1 MTGGAKG
8 GSSARRLRLRV
19 PVPRRLHTRLVILFL
34 CWLAVIGLFFWMTR
48 TAGWAILNEI
58 RAQARGTAI
67 AIAAAL
73 DPDELENIRSPDDM
87 DRPGFQRMQDV
98 FDAVISANPD
108 VRYVYAMRRDPTP
121 GAPETAYL
129 YIVDERERDR
139 NSNGIIDDDE
149 RAQRPGAPYDASEFP
164 AMVEAWHVPSAD
176 AQVTAD
182 PPYPDSIS
190 GYAPVR
196 GTNGETVAIVGVDVL
211 ADTVRAKKSAV
222 RRAAWILAL
231 AVNGLLTFVL
241 VLYRKQQL
249 ALERNEALTRELD
262 IRNKL
267 LHAANTQLERMNRRY
282 EEELKLAQDVQL
294 GLLPRELPRHA
305 RLSFD
310 RCFVTCEMLGGDL
323 YDAFLVGEDRIALYV
338 ADVAGHGASAA
349 LISGLVKMTVETMK
363 AERGGDSPADRPG
376 AALAH
381 INALVGREI
390 PPDKF
395 VTIIYAVFD
404 LGASVCTLASAGHPP
419 PALIHGANG
428 GASMVAMRTGPAI
441 GLAADGE
448 YPEVTVA
455 VGHRDKLF
463 FFTDGITEAMSEA
476 GEEYGEERFL
486 DLLRT
491 YGGEPAPVLIERLSR
506 ALSAHRGPR
515 AVSDDY
521 TLLVAEFKEAG
532 APD

>member
-1 MTGGAKG
+1 M
-8 GSSARRLRLRV
+8 RV
-19 PVPRRLHTRLVILFL
+19 PIPRHLHTRLIILLL

-48 TAGWAILNEI
+48 TAGQALLNEI

-73 DPDELENIRSPDDM
+73 DPDELANIHSPDDM
-87 DRPGFQRMQDV
+87 ARPGFQRIQDV
-98 FDAVISANPD
+98 LDSVIGANPD
-108 VRYVYAMRRDPTP
+108 VRYAYVMRRDPAP
-121 GAPETAYL
+121 GAPETAYR
-129 YIVDERERDR
+129 YVVDERERDR
-139 NSNGIIDDDE
+139 NGNGIIDDDE
-149 RAQRPGAPYDASEFP
+149 RAQQPGAPYDATEFP
-164 AMVEAWHVPSAD
+164 AMVEAWHAPSAD
-176 AQVTAD
+176 AEITAD

-196 GTNGETVAIVGVDVL
+196 GANGETVAIVGVDVL
-211 ADTVRAKKSAV
+211 ADTVREKKSAV

-231 AVNGLLTFVL
+231 AVNALLTFVL

-249 ALERNEALTRELD
+249 ALERNEALTRELET
-262 IRNKL
+262 RNKL
-267 LHAANTQLERMNRRY
+267 LHAANAQLERMNRQY

-323 YDAFLVGEDRIALYV
+323 YDAFQVGEDRIALYV

-349 LISGLVKMTVETMK
+349 LISGLVKMTAETMK
-363 AERGGDSPADRPG
+363 AERDGGSPAGRPG
-376 AALAH
+376 AALAR
-381 INALVGREI
+381 INALLGREI

-404 LGASVCTLASAGHPP
+404 LGASICTLASAGHPP
-419 PALIHGANG
+419 PAIIHGAQG
-428 GASMVAMRTGPAI
+428 GASMIPMRTGPAI

-448 YPEVTVA
+448 YPEATFA
-455 VGHRDKLF
+455 IGSRDKLF
-463 FFTDGITEAMSEA
+463 FFTDGITEAMSES
-476 GEEYGEERFL
+476 GEEYGEGRFL
-486 DLLRT
+486 DLLRS
-491 YGGEPAPVLIERLSR
+491 YGSEPAPVLIERLSR
-506 ALSAHRGPR
+506 ALAAHRGPR

-521 TLLVAEFKEAG
+521 TLLVAEFS
-532 APD
+532 